1 MYCSPR
7 DSSVRG
13 ILQARILEWV
23 AFFSSR
29 GSSLP
34 RDGTFI
40 SCLAGRFFT
49 TELPGKLCACMHAQ
63 SLQSCLT
70 LYDPKDCSLPGSFLS
85 MEFSRQEYWSGLP
98 CPPPGDL
105 SDSGIELTSSALQED
120 SVPAEPPAVP
130 VSIQQRP
137 KNLVSAI
144 LGALQ
149 C

>member
-85 MEFSRQEYWSGLP
+85 VEFSRQEYWSGLP
-98 CPPPGDL
+98 RPPPGDL
-105 SDSGIELTSSALQED
+105 SDSGIELTSPALQED